1 MLKHE
6 FTFREKILLV
16 IAVVLALGIFYYEV
30 AWKGFQSAYAQYNT
44 ADLEDQLNI
53 AQAQAVHKKQMEKA
67 VEDAK
72 GQSFGSVEPYDNIAA
87 EVNELGNILEG
98 KADNINITWSQPTL
112 TDTTVRR
119 TADISFT
126 TSAYSQAEALIQSI
140 EDCRYRCIISSLEI
154 DAPDDSLSDSGEADV
169 SLQVTF
175 FETTDGAS
183 TTAGLVTEQND
194 NTATPD
200 PGTATY
206 N

>member
-30 AWKGFQSAYAQYNT
+30 AWKGFESAYAQYNT

-53 AQAQAVHKKQMEKA
+53 AEARAVHKKQMEKA

-72 GQSFGSVEPYDNIAA
+72 GETFGSVEPYDNIAS
-87 EVNELGNILEG
+87 EVNELGNILDG
-98 KADNINITWSQPTL
+98 KADNINITWSEPTL

-119 TADISFT
+119 NADISFT
-126 TSAYSQAEALIQSI
+126 TSTYSQAEELIQAI
-140 EDCRYRCIISSLEI
+140 ENCRYRCIISTMEI
-154 DAPDDSLSDSGEADV
+154 DAPDDSLSNSSEADV
-169 SLQVTF
+169 TLQVTF

-183 TTAGLVTEQND
+183 TTAGLVTEKD
-194 NTATPD
+194 NSTATPD
-200 PGTATY
+200 PGTSTY